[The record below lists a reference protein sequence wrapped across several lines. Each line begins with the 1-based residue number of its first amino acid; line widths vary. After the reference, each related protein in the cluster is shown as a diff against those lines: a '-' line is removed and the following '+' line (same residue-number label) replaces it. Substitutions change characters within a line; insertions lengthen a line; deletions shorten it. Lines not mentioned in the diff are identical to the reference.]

1 MLKNKY
7 ILRNLAIPKVDVSVE
22 LTMLK
27 SLSVQV
33 MCVYESIK
41 AAHIYTYIYIYIYIH
56 TYIHTYIH
64 IYIYIYI
71 YIYIGLYI
79 YILLYIIY
87 TGASQ

>member
-41 AAHIYTYIYIYIYIH
+41 AAHIYTYIYIYIYI
-56 TYIHTYIH
+56 YRP
-64 IYIYIYI
+64 
-71 YIYIGLYI
+71 I

>member
-41 AAHIYTYIYIYIYIH
+41 AFDYRP
-56 TYIHTYIH
+56 
-64 IYIYIYI
+64 
-71 YIYIGLYI
+71 I

>member
-41 AAHIYTYIYIYIYIH
+41 AAHIYTHTYIYIYIYRP
-56 TYIHTYIH
+56 
-64 IYIYIYI
+64 
-71 YIYIGLYI
+71 I